1 MNELILKEM
10 NDKRILYFYHPNGEP
25 LFGEIEYLFSDSHA
39 YITRKADNDESG
51 YFAHKATQKVEEC
64 VGKNNLPLKLTQAW
78 Y

>member
-10 NDKRILYFYHPNGEP
+10 NRTKIVYLYHPNGETN
-25 LFGEIEYLFSDSHA
+25 FGEIEYLFSDNHA
-39 YITRKADNDESG
+39 CIIRKADNDESG
-51 YFAHKATQKVEEC
+51 YFAHKAIKKVEEC